1 MARLGEF
8 LILDCAILT
17 KIKKGAGVTRTLSVG
32 KGKTHFFSLLGVY
45 EGFDKEKPYGDQDE
59 ELYDM
64 WEREW
69 DVYSMIIDFYDKY
82 PDENVKIVHK
92 AVDSGDDDENDGK
105 LLLMGSK
112 CLFLCCN

>member
-8 LILDCAILT
+8 LTLDCAILT
-17 KIKKGAGVTRTLSVG
+17 KIKKGAGGTRTVSVG

-64 WEREW
+64 WKREW
-69 DVYSMIIDFYDKY
+69 YVYSMIIDFYDKY
-82 PDENVKIVHK
+82 PDENVKIVCEV
-92 AVDSGDDDENDGK
+92 VDSSDDDEKDCK
-105 LLLMGSK
+105 
-112 CLFLCCN
+112 